1 MAMTTCEKILAKNS
15 GRASVFPGDIVVAD
29 VDLLMINEITGP
41 FAVRAFEE
49 MGFDEVQNPE
59 KVVAVLDHAIPAV
72 DVRSATVM
80 KEMRRFAR
88 TYGVMNFYDVGG
100 EGGIAHQLLVE
111 KGFVGPGMLVVGADS
126 HTCTAGAVGALAVG
140 VGSTEAAAILA
151 TGKLWFRVPGTV
163 KIEVTGHLRLPVMA
177 KDLILSIIGN
187 IGADGATYKAVEF
200 CGEGVSKISIDGRM
214 TIANMSVEMG
224 AKTGIVQTDKVT
236 IDYLK
241 KTGRSLLLIESDPE
255 ARYERTLRFD
265 ASKLE
270 PMIAA
275 PFQVDN
281 VMEVDEVEGVEID
294 QAFLGS
300 CTNGRMEDLR
310 AAANIMRKRKAHPR
324 VRFIVI
330 PASMEVYREALREG
344 ILETF
349 VSSGAVICNPTCG
362 PCLGMS
368 QGVLAADEVCVSSSN
383 RNFVGR
389 MGDKTSRVYLAS
401 PTTVAASAVAGKITD
416 PRRMRS

>member
-15 GRASVFPGDIVVAD
+15 GRASVSPGDIVVAD

-41 FAVRAFEE
+41 LAERAFED
-49 MGFDEVQNPE
+49 MGFDKVWNPE

-72 DVRSATVM
+72 DVRSASVM
-80 KEMRRFAR
+80 KKMREFAR
-88 TYGVMNFYDVGG
+88 THSVKNFYGVGG

-111 KGFVGPGMLVVGADS
+111 KGLVGPGMLVAGADS
-126 HTCTAGAVGALAVG
+126 HTCTAGAVSALGIG

-151 TGKLWFRVPGTV
+151 TGKLWFRVPETV
-163 KIEVTGHLRLPVMA
+163 KIEVTGHLRPPVMA
-177 KDLILSIIGN
+177 KDLILSIIGSVR
-187 IGADGATYKAVEF
+187 ADGATYKAIEY
-200 CGEGVSKISIDGRM
+200 CGEAVSKISIDGRM

-224 AKTGIVQTDKVT
+224 AKTGIVKTDEAT
-236 IDYLK
+236 ISYLE
-241 KTGRSLLLIESDPE
+241 KTGRSLTLLESDPD
-255 ARYERTLRFD
+255 ARYDKTLQFD
-265 ASKLE
+265 ASDLE
-270 PMIAA
+270 PKIAA
-275 PFQVDN
+275 PFQADN
-281 VMEVDEVEGVEID
+281 VMEVGKVEGIEID

-310 AAANIMRKRKAHPR
+310 AAANIMCRRRVHPH

-330 PASMEVYREALREG
+330 PASMKIYREALREG
-344 ILETF
+344 ILETLL
-349 VSSGAVICNPTCG
+349 SAGAVISNPTCG

-416 PRRMRS
+416 PRRMWS

>member
-1 MAMTTCEKILAKNS
+1 MTMTTCEKILAKNS
-15 GRASVFPGDIVVAD
+15 GRASVSPGDIVIAN

-41 FAVRAFEE
+41 FAIKAFED
-49 MGFDEVQNPE
+49 MGFDKVWNPE
-59 KVVAVLDHAIPAV
+59 KIIAVLDHAIPAV
-72 DVRSATVM
+72 DIRSATVM

-88 TYGVMNFYDVGG
+88 TYGIKNFYDVGE

-151 TGKLWFRVPGTV
+151 TGKLWFRVPET
-163 KIEVTGHLRLPVMA
+163 IRIDVTGHLRPPVMA

-187 IGADGATYKAVEF
+187 MGADGATYKAIEYH
-200 CGEGVSKISIDGRM
+200 GEGVSKISIDGRM
-214 TIANMSVEMG
+214 TIANMSIEMG
-224 AKTGIVQTDKVT
+224 AKTGIVQTDQVT
-236 IDYLK
+236 VDYLNK
-241 KTGRSLLLIESDPE
+241 ADRSLRFIEGDPD
-255 ARYERTLRFD
+255 ARCDRTLQFD

-281 VMEVDEVEGVEID
+281 AKEVEKVEGVKID

-310 AAANIMRKRKAHPR
+310 AAANMMRKRKVHPH

-330 PASMEVYREALREG
+330 PASMKVYREALREG
-344 ILETF
+344 ILETLL
-349 VSSGAVICNPTCG
+349 SAGAVVSNPTCG

-368 QGVLAADEVCVSSSN
+368 HGVLAADEVCISSSN

-401 PTTVAASAVAGKITD
+401 PATVAASAVAGKITD
-416 PRRMRS
+416 PRRMWS

>member
-15 GRASVFPGDIVVAD
+15 GRASVSPGDIVVAD

-41 FAVRAFEE
+41 LAVRAFEG
-49 MGFDEVQNPE
+49 MGFDKVWNPE

-72 DVRSATVM
+72 DVRSASVM
-80 KEMRRFAR
+80 KKMREFAR
-88 TYGVMNFYDVGG
+88 THSVKNFYGVGG

-111 KGFVGPGMLVVGADS
+111 KGLVGPGMLVAGADS
-126 HTCTAGAVGALAVG
+126 HTCTAGAVSALGVG

-151 TGKLWFRVPGTV
+151 TGKLWFRVPETV
-163 KIEVTGHLRLPVMA
+163 KIEVTGHLRPPVMA
-177 KDLILSIIGN
+177 KDLILSIIGSVR
-187 IGADGATYKAVEF
+187 ADGATYKAIEY
-200 CGEGVSKISIDGRM
+200 CGEAVSKISIDGRM

-224 AKTGIVQTDKVT
+224 AKTGIVKTDEAT
-236 IDYLK
+236 IGYLE
-241 KTGRSLLLIESDPE
+241 KTGRSLTLMESDPD
-255 ARYERTLRFD
+255 ARYDKTLQFD
-265 ASKLE
+265 ASDLE
-270 PMIAA
+270 PKIAA

-281 VMEVDEVEGVEID
+281 VVEVGEVEGVEID

-310 AAANIMRKRKAHPR
+310 AAANIMCKRRVHPQ

-330 PASMEVYREALREG
+330 PASMKIYREALREG
-344 ILETF
+344 ILETLL
-349 VSSGAVICNPTCG
+349 SAGAVISNPTCG

-416 PRRMRS
+416 PRRMWR